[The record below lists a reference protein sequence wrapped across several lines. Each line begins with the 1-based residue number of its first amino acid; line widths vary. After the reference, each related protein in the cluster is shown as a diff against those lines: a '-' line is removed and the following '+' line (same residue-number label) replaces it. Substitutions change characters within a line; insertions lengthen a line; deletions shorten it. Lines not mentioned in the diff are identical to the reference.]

1 MTETTSAT
9 ATPSEPVGVLLVDK
23 PEAPTSHD
31 VVAFVRWALGVQQ
44 VGHCGTLDP
53 LATGL
58 LVVCVGA
65 ATRLVPY
72 LTGVD
77 KVYRARFGLGR
88 ATTTADRAGE
98 TIAEAP
104 VGPDAAGLVGHALED
119 MRGDLML
126 PPPAY
131 SAVKVDGQRA
141 YDRARKG
148 HAVELAARPMAL
160 RSLGDL
166 ALAPEAVEATC
177 AVSKGTY
184 IRSLAEELGRR
195 TGIPIHL
202 AALHRI
208 ACGPLSL
215 SHPAA
220 VAGLLADRLPNRPGL
235 PPKYRLR
242 LQEAAGQGAGQDD
255 PRRAARDRLRAA
267 LLAPEVAV
275 PFPVSRAT
283 DALTGLLN
291 GRSAPLDALPA
302 APPTYAEGL
311 GDAAR
316 QGVLFPG
323 GLVVVALQDGFW
335 RPERVIRTSVLSAE
349 AVGTA

>member
-1 MTETTSAT
+1 MASATIETSAT
-9 ATPSEPVGVLLVDK
+9 ATPDEPVGVLLVDK
-23 PEAPTSHD
+23 PEGPTSHD

-104 VGPDAAGLVGHALED
+104 VGPEAAGLVGHALED
-119 MRGDLML
+119 MCGDLML
-126 PPPAY
+126 PPPTY

-148 HAVELAARPMAL
+148 HAVELAARPMAM

-195 TGIPIHL
+195 TGIPVHL

-208 ACGPLSL
+208 ACGPLGL

-220 VAGLLADRLPNRPGL
+220 VAGLLADRLPDRPGL

-242 LQEAAGQGAGQDD
+242 LEGEGE
-255 PRRAARDRLRAA
+255 PRRVARDRLRAA
-267 LLAPEVAV
+267 LLAPEAAV
-275 PFPVSRAT
+275 PFPVCPAT
-283 DALTGLLN
+283 DALTGLLH

-302 APPTYAEGL
+302 ARSTHAEGL

-323 GLVVVALQDGFW
+323 ALVVVALQDGFW
-335 RPERVIRTSVLSAE
+335 RPERVIRTSVLSAG